1 MSKNIEKA
9 ISKCRAYAKKLEL
22 PMNII
27 GAKYDAENGKL
38 IFHFESQKRVDFR
51 ELLKL
56 LQNELS
62 VKIELRQIGP
72 RDQAKEIGGIGPC
85 GQIVCCQ
92 RFMKKFDS
100 VSVKLIRKQGLKGS
114 PQRYAGYCGKLQCCL
129 RFEADEKK
137 NKENLRRSSKST
149 TNNSAGRTQRGPNRA
164 RERSASRQR

>member
-9 ISKCRAYAKKLEL
+9 ISKCRAYVKKLEL

-62 VKIELRQIGP
+62 IKIELRQIGP
-72 RDQAKEIGGIGPC
+72 RDQAKEVGGIGPC
-85 GQIVCCQ
+85 GQIICCKRYMK
-92 RFMKKFDS
+92 RFES
-100 VSVKLIRKQGLKGS
+100 VSVKLIKKQGLKGS

-129 RFEADEKK
+129 RFEEAERK
-137 NKENLRRSSKST
+137 NQENAKRSSQTTRSGSTNRKTRTKS
-149 TNNSAGRTQRGPNRA
+149 A
-164 RERSASRQR
+164 RKR

>member
-27 GAKYDAENGKL
+27 GAKYEAENGKL

-62 VKIELRQIGP
+62 IKIELRQVGP

-85 GQIVCCQ
+85 GQVVCCTRYMK
-92 RFMKKFDS
+92 RFEP
-100 VSVKLIRKQGLKGS
+100 VSVKFIKKQGLKGS
-114 PQRYAGYCGKLQCCL
+114 PQRYGGLCGKLQCCL
-129 RFEADEKK
+129 RFELDEKSKQGNRRRPSRSNNRCEACKK
-137 NKENLRRSSKST
+137 NNRGDCPHRRNT
-149 TNNSAGRTQRGPNRA
+149 RTRA
-164 RERSASRQR
+164 